1 MSAEILHFFSVL
13 DAPNRIRELRLAAGL
28 SQQALGDRI
37 GVSKVTISDLERGNM
52 KLDTE
57 YMRRLARALDVQPA
71 DLLPLSDNP
80 DGLTA
85 DERRLIAQLRAADPD
100 QREQVRK
107 VADVIAPWHGFDE
120 GNGEPGRRAG

>member
-1 MSAEILHFFSVL
+1 MSAEILHFFGVL
-13 DAPNRIRELRLAAGL
+13 DAPNRIRELRLDQGL

-57 YMRRLARALDVQPA
+57 YMRRIAHALDVQPA

-80 DGLTA
+80 DALTA
-85 DERRLIAQLRAADPD
+85 DERRLIAQLREATED

-107 VADVIAPWHGFDE
+107 VADVIAPWHGHRE
-120 GNGEPGRRAG
+120 QVRKTG